1 MELSSRNFCLAQF
14 VLYLPA
20 SHTYQH
26 PILTSIQGRERP
38 NGNDPYA
45 VDKGYVMSDSDA
57 RSKVLCVDDDHDQ
70 RLLLSFLLERQGL
83 EVRTARDGEEG
94 VAIARE
100 WLPDLILMDLM
111 MPGIDGFEAT
121 RLLRADQRTLHIPI
135 LALTAYGEEKM
146 QARAKEVGMNGFVL
160 KTILPADLSQVL
172 REYLPSL

>member
-1 MELSSRNFCLAQF
+1 
-14 VLYLPA
+14 
-20 SHTYQH
+20 
-26 PILTSIQGRERP
+26 
-38 NGNDPYA
+38 
-45 VDKGYVMSDSDA
+45 MSDSDA